1 MSIFSLLVTLA
12 VTLICSVG
20 FCLMSSTM
28 SKATTGEPLR
38 SSTWV
43 FWVIGTLVL
52 QVVLVELAFHPIT
65 YIILMIMVLGMILLS
80 CRRRKTSDETKLAES
95 PFGRLA
101 SWLTYGLWIQASIL
115 FSSAQL
121 ADKGVDSVWSLS
133 HGGSAGRQILALL
146 LPIAIT
152 AFIGLIVAVLNT
164 DYEEDL
170 RDAID
175 AITTDNSLDDDDIED
190 IDVQL
195 ENS

>member
-1 MSIFSLLVTLA
+1 MSIFSLLVTLV

-52 QVVLVELAFHPIT
+52 QVILVKLAFHPIT
-65 YIILMIMVLGMILLS
+65 YIILMVMVLGMILLS
-80 CRRRKTSDETKLAES
+80 CRRKSHSETNLES
-95 PFGRLA
+95 PFSRLA

-115 FSSAQL
+115 ISSAQL
-121 ADKGVDSVWSLS
+121 ADKGVNSVWSLS
-133 HGGSAGRQILALL
+133 YGGNTSRRILALL

-175 AITTDNSLDDDDIED
+175 AMTTNDDLDDDDIED
-190 IDVQL
+190 VDVQL